1 MFTKAYGLKIFSIRT
16 IMNRVFPFVLLAMSA
31 DILANDF
38 VAPLPPPELG
48 ENLTNYRTQ
57 QQRQE
62 SRSSESNSSSSEQSK
77 VLQDNRQVLIR
88 NGSSKPNSSSQQ
100 EKTLMKEVVVENVY
114 VPNRMI
120 PVYTGGETLLYFKNY
135 QSGDK
140 LKVKSVVVSNSGFLG
155 RKTDDYTVT
164 ITPTGMNTAAKVK
177 VELDNGKVIVLVL
190 SYKSFKREIRHIEY
204 TKL

>member
-1 MFTKAYGLKIFSIRT
+1 
-16 IMNRVFPFVLLAMSA
+16 MNRVFPFVLFVMSA
-31 DILANDF
+31 NVLANDF

-57 QQRQE
+57 QQQQE
-62 SRSSESNSSSSEQSK
+62 SRASDSNSSSEQSK

-88 NGSSKPNSSSQQ
+88 NGSSKPLSSTQQ
-100 EKTLMKEVVVENVY
+100 EKTLMKEIVVENVY

-140 LKVKSVVVSNSGFLG
+140 IKVKSVVVSNSGFLG

-177 VELDNGKVIVLVL
+177 VELDNGKVVVLVL